1 MARPKSSDVTRSARV
16 NLALLPE
23 MKKKLEDIASVDE
36 ISVNALVEQLIA
48 EYVKTR
54 TGDLIALRQ
63 FRQQIRRE
71 YESKNLEVSKE
82 NSSESDNQAT
92 EI

>member
-23 MKKKLEDIASVDE
+23 MKKQLEDIASVDE
-36 ISVNALVEQLIA
+36 LSVNALVEQLIA
-48 EYVKTR
+48 EYIKTR
-54 TGDLIALRQ
+54 NDDLIALRQ
-63 FRQQIRRE
+63 FRRQIRRE
-71 YESKNLEVSKE
+71 YESKIFEACAK
-82 NSSESDNQAT
+82 NSSESDNQTA

>member
-1 MARPKSSDVTRSARV
+1 MARPKSTDITRSARV

-36 ISVNALVEQLIA
+36 LSVNALVEHLID
-48 EYVKTR
+48 EYIETR

-71 YESKNLEVSKE
+71 KI
-82 NSSESDNQAT
+82 SSESDNQTA